1 MKHKM
6 NKVTQEYAKKMQGK
20 KIFMDFDGTLCEY
33 RYNDHVG
40 GDEDLWEIT
49 GQTREELLFGDAYF
63 KSRPLQTV
71 KNFLSNFKGDD
82 IYILGWVLTNNEIDQ
97 KMEWLKINYPQIKKK
112 NVFFVAYPLMKHE
125 VMDVFCKK
133 NNISHSDVV
142 LIDDSLKNIRA
153 AEKEGFAA
161 YHVTSLFD

>member
-1 MKHKM
+1 M
-6 NKVTQEYAKKMQGK
+6 NEVTQDYIKKFQGK

-40 GDEDLWEIT
+40 GDEDLWDLT

-63 KSRPLQTV
+63 KARPLQTV
-71 KNFLSNFKGDD
+71 KNFLNNFDWEN

-97 KMEWLKINYPQIKKK
+97 KIEWLKIHYPQFKRENIY
-112 NVFFVAYPLMKHE
+112 FVAFPLMKHE
-125 VMDVFCKK
+125 VMETFCKK
-133 NNISHSDVV
+133 YNISHSDVV

-153 AEKEGFAA
+153 AEKEGFSA